1 MSLIA
6 HSTLKHLRI
15 TFSFNLLPIFLFALA
30 ITPKSI
36 NWIDAL
42 VLFDCW
48 HFFIY
53 PASNGFNSYFDK
65 DKESIAGIK
74 YPPKVTKELYYFSIA
89 LDVIGI
95 LLALCIHLTTAIS
108 MLIYG
113 LISKA
118 YSHPLIRLKK
128 RPVVSWIIVSVF
140 QGYFVFLVTYWAIHD
155 IPISRL
161 TTSMI
166 QIPAL
171 LTTMMLMSA
180 YPITQ
185 VYQHKEDR
193 ERGDFTLSLRLGVLG
208 TFHFTALGFV
218 ITALGYVSYFFY
230 YHDSQTM
237 LLYLILMIPLLIYY
251 IFWYQKV
258 IKSIDLADFEHTMKL
273 NRLSAL
279 CLNAFFLLLIIFNA

>member
-1 MSLIA
+1 MSLIS

-15 TFSFNLLPIFLFALA
+15 TFSFNLLPIFLFTLA
-30 ITPKSI
+30 ITPQSI

-42 VLFDCW
+42 VLFFCW

-89 LDVIGI
+89 LDGIGI

-171 LTTMMLMSA
+171 LTTIMLMSA

-230 YHDSQTM
+230 YHDLQTM

-279 CLNAFFLLLIIFNA
+279 CLNTFFLLLIIFNA

>member
-1 MSLIA
+1 MSLIS

-15 TFSFNLLPIFLFALA
+15 TFSFNLLPIFLFTLA
-30 ITPKSI
+30 ITPQSI

-42 VLFDCW
+42 VLFFCW

-279 CLNAFFLLLIIFNA
+279 CLNTFFLLLIIFNA

>member
-1 MSLIA
+1 MYLISN
-6 HSTLKHLRI
+6 STLKHLRI
-15 TFSFNLLPIFLFALA
+15 TFSFNLLPIFLFAVA
-30 ITPKSI
+30 ITPQSI
-36 NWIDAL
+36 NWIETL
-42 VLFDCW
+42 VLFVCW
-48 HFFIY
+48 HLLIY

-89 LDVIGI
+89 LDGIGV
-95 LLALCIHLTTAIS
+95 LLALCIDLPTAIS

-113 LISKA
+113 LISKS
-118 YSHPLIRLKK
+118 YSHPSIRLKK
-128 RPVVSWIIVSVF
+128 RPIVSWIVVSVF

-155 IPISRL
+155 ISIWRL
-161 TTSMI
+161 TTSII

-185 VYQHKEDR
+185 VYQHNEDR
-193 ERGDFTLSLRLGVLG
+193 ERGDFTLSLRLGILG
-208 TFHFTALGFV
+208 TFHFTALGFI
-218 ITALGYVSYFFY
+218 ITALGYASYFFY
-230 YHDSQTM
+230 YQDSQTM
-237 LLYLILMIPLLIYY
+237 LLYLILMIPLFIYY
-251 IFWYQKV
+251 ILWYQKV
-258 IKSIDLADFEHTMKL
+258 RKRIDTADYEHTMKL

>member
-1 MSLIA
+1 MYLISN
-6 HSTLKHLRI
+6 STLKHLRI
-15 TFSFNLLPIFLFALA
+15 TFSFNLLPIFLFAVA
-30 ITPKSI
+30 ITPQSI
-36 NWIDAL
+36 NWIETL
-42 VLFDCW
+42 VLFVCW
-48 HFFIY
+48 HLLIY

-89 LDVIGI
+89 LDGIGV
-95 LLALCIHLTTAIS
+95 LLALCIDLPTAIS

-113 LISKA
+113 LISKS
-118 YSHPLIRLKK
+118 YSHPSIRLKK
-128 RPVVSWIIVSVF
+128 RPMVSWIVVSVF

-155 IPISRL
+155 ISIWRL

-185 VYQHKEDR
+185 VYQHNEDR
-193 ERGDFTLSLRLGVLG
+193 ERGDLTLSLRLGILG
-208 TFHFTALGFV
+208 TFHFTALGFI
-218 ITALGYVSYFFY
+218 ITALGYASYFFY
-230 YHDSQTM
+230 YQDSQTM
-237 LLYLILMIPLLIYY
+237 LLYLILMIPLFIYY
-251 IFWYQKV
+251 ILWYQKV
-258 IKSIDLADFEHTMKL
+258 RKRIDTADYEHTMKL

>member
-42 VLFDCW
+42 VLFVCW

-89 LDVIGI
+89 LDGIGI

-193 ERGDFTLSLRLGVLG
+193 KRGDFTLSLRLGVLG

-258 IKSIDLADFEHTMKL
+258 IKRIDLADFEHTMKL